1 MLIRFDG
8 SDFLIWFAILF
19 VLLVILRRS
28 KHNLSYII
36 FFSIFW
42 IYLLV
47 VVKTVIFPFVI
58 NTDFSR
64 PRVLPTI
71 NLVPFYFGY
80 CSILKY
86 CVLGIVGNI
95 ILTIPFGFGIN
106 FLVRIKPRNFFLL
119 ALTIGFGFEF
129 SQLVISLIFR
139 SGFRSIDINDVMLN
153 ALGVLTGYTLFRA
166 FAWAYIKIAEYFEIN
181 QKWIFADIYDVVCQA
196 RASDKS
202 KKV

>member
-1 MLIRFDG
+1 MLIRFDE
-8 SDFLIWFAILF
+8 SDFLIGIAILC
-19 VLLVILRRS
+19 VLLVILRRR
-28 KHNLSYII
+28 KHNLSYLI

-80 CSILKY
+80 CSILTY
-86 CVLGIVGNI
+86 CVLGILGNI

-139 SGFRSIDINDVMLN
+139 SGFRSIDINDVILN
-153 ALGVLTGYTLFRA
+153 ALGVLTGYAIFRS
-166 FAWAYIKIAEYFEIN
+166 FAWAYKKIAVYFDID
-181 QKWIFADIYDVVCQA
+181 QKWLFADIYDVVCQSQA
-196 RASDKS
+196 ADKS
-202 KKV
+202 KNV